1 MRLILLGGPG
11 AGKGT
16 QSTYIIDR
24 YKIPQVSTGDML
36 RTAIREGTEIGKKA
50 KEVIDGGNLVS
61 DDVII
66 GLVKQRIKED
76 DCKEGF
82 LLDGFP
88 RTIGQANAL
97 KDSRIFIDAVIEI
110 AVDDEEIVKRMSG
123 RRTHL
128 PSGRTYHLIYNKPKK
143 EGFDDITGDE
153 LVQRIDDKEETVR
166 KRLAVY
172 HQQTSPLIDYYR
184 SWAEAN
190 NEGAPVYTRVD
201 GIGKVESIRD
211 RIFATLDGITKT

>member
-16 QSTYIIDR
+16 QSTHIIER
-24 YKIPQVSTGDML
+24 YNIPQVSTGDML
-36 RTAIREGTEIGKKA
+36 RAAIREGTDIGKKA
-50 KEVIDGGNLVS
+50 KEVIDKGNLVS

-66 GLVKQRIKED
+66 GLVKDRIEND
-76 DCKEGF
+76 DCQGGF

-88 RTIGQANAL
+88 RTIGQADAL
-97 KDSRIFIDAVIEI
+97 KESGIFIDAVIEI
-110 AVDDEEIVKRMSG
+110 AVDDEEIVKRISG

-128 PSGRTYHLIYNKPKK
+128 PSGRTYHVIYNKPQQDNI
-143 EGFDDITGDE
+143 DDVSGEE

-172 HQQTSPLIDYYR
+172 HNQTAPLIDYYR
-184 SWAEAN
+184 SWAE
-190 NEGAPVYTRVD
+190 EKSTGAPAYSRID
-201 GIGKVESIRD
+201 GIGNVDEITAQ
-211 RIFATLDGITKT
+211 IFDILDKIQK